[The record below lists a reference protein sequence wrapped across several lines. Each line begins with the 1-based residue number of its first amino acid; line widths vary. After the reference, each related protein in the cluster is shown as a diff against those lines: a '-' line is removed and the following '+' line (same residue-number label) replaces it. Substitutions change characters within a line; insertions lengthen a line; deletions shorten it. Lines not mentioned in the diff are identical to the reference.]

1 MMTDKNQSSTNGFIL
16 QGFSGYTQ
24 LRVPLLCLFLLIYLV
39 TLLTNVLISAVI
51 YRTSLWHT
59 PMYFFLCNLA
69 FIDIFTTSIYQ
80 PKIIFIL
87 LTQDS
92 TISFGASCLA
102 QFYFFITFTCAEMLI
117 LTVMAYDRYVA
128 ICHPLT
134 YPFLM
139 NKKTCI
145 FLTVASWTISLLD
158 PVTHT
163 VSISQLTFCPPLL
176 INHFYCDLS
185 VVLRLSCKDT
195 FLIDIL
201 TYFGSMVGCC
211 AFICMIISYSYII
224 STVLKIKSGEGR
236 QKGFSTCGSHLIV
249 VLLYYGTIL
258 TTYLRPSSQYS
269 SSKGKPFSV
278 IYTVLIPMVNP
289 FIYTLRNRDVKKAF
303 GKLLKIN

>member
-1 MMTDKNQSSTNGFIL
+1 MENLNISTTITFLL
-16 QGFSGYTQ
+16 QGISEDPDMQ
-24 LRVPLLCLFLLIYLV
+24 IPLSAAFWLIYLL
-39 TLLTNVLISAVI
+39 TLAGNIVI
-51 YRTSLWHT
+51 ITVICRTPALHK
-59 PMYFFLCNLA
+59 PMYFFLCNLS
-69 FIDIFTTSIYQ
+69 FIDISYSTVTQ
-80 PKIIFIL
+80 PKLLFML
-87 LTQDS
+87 LTGDKA
-92 TISFGASCLA
+92 IEFAACLA